1 MADYNWEMTG
11 APDPSVAWTDPEAA
25 ASYNNFVAQQ
35 NAASGGAGQQLPSI
49 DNSGNFVA
57 PPAPTEPPIW
67 LRPESY
73 TSEGFAAPYTQE
85 QANTAVDPNN
95 IRQGYGGAYYSGLQG
110 NTSYFDPTSA
120 GEYLVDPSTNKFLK
134 DASGNL
140 IPVPQKPNN
149 PGQFGDF
156 ISDKLIPGM
165 IAAGAIGTG
174 LGAAGLIGQSAAI
187 GGGTGLTSGG
197 GATGLGT
204 GSGYAGIGL
213 NPALQTGGEFAYSG
227 LGLNPAI
234 TGSAGIGLDATIP
247 SITSGLATNAG
258 ALAGA
263 SGIPITAAEFAGA
276 GGLTASQAAAL
287 DSALTAAEAGG
298 AGLTASQLANLLKGV
313 GTATTALTGGK
324 SATGAGSQYANLLRQ
339 PTSGYAQSAP
349 GGLYKGNVNPFT
361 FAKDQ
366 PIQNKP
372 TTSYDPFAALNVAQT
387 PVNYSPN
394 AAADILRKYEG

>member
-1 MADYNWEMTG
+1 MSDYNWEMTG

-85 QANTAVDPNN
+85 QANTTVDPNN

-120 GEYLVDPSTNKFLK
+120 GEYLVDPNTKKFLK

-140 IPVPQKPNN
+140 IAVPKPNPN
-149 PGQFGDF
+149 VGKFGDF
-156 ISDKLIPGM
+156 MGDVFVPGL
-165 IAAGAIGTG
+165 IAAMAAGTG
-174 LGAAGLIGQSAAI
+174 LGAAGLIGEGAA
-187 GGGTGLTSGG
+187 L
-197 GATGLGT
+197 
-204 GSGYAGIGL
+204 
-213 NPALQTGGEFAYSG
+213 
-227 LGLNPAI
+227 
-234 TGSAGIGLDATIP
+234 
-247 SITSGLATNAG
+247 
-258 ALAGA
+258 
-263 SGIPITAAEFAGA
+263 GA
-276 GGLTASQAAAL
+276 GGLDAGTFSGSAFQLPETAGYLGEFVGPLVSEGGIDVAAADAAAQAAA
-287 DSALTAAEAGG
+287 AAGG
-298 AGLTASQLANLLKGV
+298 AGLSASTLASLASALKAG
-313 GTATTALTGGK
+313 GSLSSLFGGK
-324 SATGAGSQYANLLRQ
+324 STGGTNTGSALPNLLRQ
-339 PTSGYAQSAP
+339 ATGGYAQSAP

-361 FAKDQ
+361 FAKEQ
-366 PIQNKP
+366 PIQNKT

-394 AAADILRKYEG
+394 AVADILRKYEG